1 MPTGT
6 PPNLCTMDSPDTP
19 LEVESRFIAAFTHS
33 PLWLCRISWKDL
45 AGRFSAYPTLSNVK
59 NCGTKEGFME
69 LLGKFKPSY
78 SCCVNMD

>member
-1 MPTGT
+1 MGK
-6 PPNLCTMDSPDTP
+6 SS
-19 LEVESRFIAAFTHS
+19 V
-33 PLWLCRISWKDL
+33 K
-45 AGRFSAYPTLSNVK
+45 GNVR